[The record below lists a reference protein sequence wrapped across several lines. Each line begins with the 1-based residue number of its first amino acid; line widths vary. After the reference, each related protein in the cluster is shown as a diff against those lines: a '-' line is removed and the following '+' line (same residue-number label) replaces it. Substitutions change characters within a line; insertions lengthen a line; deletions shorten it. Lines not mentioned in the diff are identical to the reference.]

1 MGLKCEEYEKS
12 TNYNI
17 YAITRITENKND
29 LRAYIG
35 IARNYLSRK
44 RNHTTR
50 FKIGKVYKMESI
62 FSKFM
67 TINEAKIYEIGFISD
82 YILKGY
88 KLFNVYGVSE
98 KNRCYTWTDDTLK
111 DKKIILTKEEKEK
124 NKTEKIKQREKLKKI
139 MMEHRA
145 EFDNKKNKTR

>member
-1 MGLKCEEYEKS
+1 MGLKCEEYEIS

-44 RNHTTR
+44 NDHTTR

-62 FSKFM
+62 FNKIM

-98 KNRCYTWTDDTLK
+98 KNRCYTWTDDTLN
-111 DKKIILTKEEKEK
+111 DKKIILTKEEKKIEK
-124 NKTEKIKQREKLKKI
+124 IEKIKQREKLKKI

-145 EFDNKKNKTR
+145 EFSNKKNKMR